1 MKRSFITAFAAGLL
15 IVVFSAVSW
24 AEMKAQRTPNLPSD
38 WRSYIHV
45 KSMVIPDK
53 SHSLY
58 GFHHIYVNKKGLD
71 TLKKGGM
78 YPEGTIFI
86 GAFYDVVKEKDESV
100 HQGKKLF
107 YVYMK
112 KDATAK
118 DTGGWRYA
126 AFDPAG
132 KYMEQDVKKECYNC
146 HTAMKDSDY
155 IFSKFI
161 E

>member
-1 MKRSFITAFAAGLL
+1 MKRAICIGIVMAVIIVATVSFAMMGKDVSLPKDWRSFIHA
-15 IVVFSAVSW
+15 
-24 AEMKAQRTPNLPSD
+24 
-38 WRSYIHV
+38 

-53 SHSLY
+53 SHDLY

-71 TLKKGGM
+71 ILKKGGK

-86 GAFYDVVKEKDESV
+86 GAFYDVITEQDGSI

-112 KDATAK
+112 KDKSAA

-126 AFDPAG
+126 AFDADG
-132 KYMEQDVKKECYNC
+132 KYLKKDVKKECYGC
-146 HTAMKDSDY
+146 HAAVKDSDY
-155 IFSKFI
+155 IFTKFI

>member
-1 MKRSFITAFAAGLL
+1 MPAG
-15 IVVFSAVSW
+15 
-24 AEMKAQRTPNLPSD
+24 
-38 WRSYIHV
+38 WRNYVHV

-53 SHSLY
+53 AHGLY

-71 TLKKGGM
+71 TLKKGGI
-78 YPEGTIFI
+78 YPEGTVFI
-86 GAFYDVVKEKDESV
+86 GTFYEVVTEKDGSI

-112 KDATAK
+112 KDKSATE
-118 DTGGWRYA
+118 TGGWRYA
-126 AFDPAG
+126 AFDPYG
-132 KYMEQDVKKECYNC
+132 KYLEKDVKKECYDC
-146 HTAMKDSDY
+146 HTAVKDSDY

>member
-1 MKRSFITAFAAGLL
+1 MRRIMSLFIIIMLILAVTASFAKTGKEASLPKDWRSFIHA
-15 IVVFSAVSW
+15 
-24 AEMKAQRTPNLPSD
+24 
-38 WRSYIHV
+38 

-53 SHSLY
+53 SHDLY

-71 TLKKGGM
+71 TLKKGGK

-86 GAFYDVVKEKDESV
+86 GAFYDVVTEKDGTI

-112 KDATAK
+112 KDKSAA
-118 DTGGWRYA
+118 DTGGWEYA
-126 AFDPAG
+126 AFDADG
-132 KYMEQDVKKECYNC
+132 KYLKKDVKKECYGC
-146 HTAMKDSDY
+146 HTAVKDSDY
-155 IFSKFI
+155 IFTKFI